1 MHLEGA
7 VGDLHDLGAAHGAH
21 RRDHLT
27 AVLDARAF
35 DRDLAQGALA
45 PRLDRVDRDNRPAG
59 ARHRGG
65 HLAEHAAGPV
75 RQRDPQGEGE
85 LCGRSGQD
93 VDDTG
98 VQRAPFAAVHRTDA
112 RCAFADER
120 EPSARATR
128 VAAVSSDTPPELFL
142 IDGNSL
148 VYRAFFALP
157 ESISTSKGQPTNAIF
172 GFASMLVKIISE
184 YGARPTLVVWDAGMS
199 GREEVYEEY
208 KAGRRERPD
217 LLSEQWPH
225 MQPLVEA
232 FGYRNMKVPGYEAD
246 DVIATLARRARDE
259 GLEVMVVT
267 GDRDLFQLVEPGVR
281 VMATGRGITDTKIYD
296 QEAVL
301 DRYGIPPELIPD
313 FVGLKGDTSDNIPGV
328 PGIGEKTASQLLVEW
343 GSLEGVLDNIESISG
358 AKRKQN
364 LTEHA
369 EDARVSKRLATAN
382 RDIELDIDLHDLVAG
397 DPDRSRLRETFR
409 EFELRAPLE
418 RLEEALGSDG
428 AAPAERVD
436 ELIRVRAREVPVT
449 GLSRLE
455 GELVAV
461 AALRPGEAA
470 ETVVVAAES
479 ADPDE
484 AAEETEVVV
493 TSGPAQASL
502 ELDTPVRGP
511 LTVAAYAGGDELLVA
526 EAETLAA
533 FAMARADRPVVAH
546 DWKTIA
552 TADDPCDAPPLAHDT
567 MVAAYLIDPARRGYP
582 LAELAAEAGLGAEID
597 GADGVAER
605 AVLTRV
611 IAERQC
617 ARLDEDGLTRLF
629 HEIELPLVDVLV
641 EMERAGVKLDVRG
654 LAEISERFGARAAEL
669 ERRVW
674 DLAGEQFTIG
684 SPQQLA
690 PILFDKLG
698 LSRKR
703 RGKTGFST
711 DARVLQAIRH
721 EHEIVPAIE
730 EWREVTK
737 LKSTYLD
744 AFPELIGRDG
754 RLHTTFNQTA
764 TTTGRL
770 SSTDPNLQNIPIRT
784 EQGREIR
791 ACFVAEP
798 GCRLISADYSQV
810 ELRLLAH
817 IADEPV
823 LKDIFRRGEDVHTA
837 TAQAILGGQTDPGT
851 RSKAKMVNYGIVYG
865 LSAFGLADR
874 LQIPKEEAQEFIDA
888 YLERFPKVKEF
899 IERTIE
905 RAGEEGHVT
914 TLFGRIRRVPELR
927 SRQFQTRSLGE
938 RLAVNMVI
946 QGTAADIIKVAMV
959 RCRDELRA
967 AGLSTRLV
975 LQIHDELLFEGPEDE
990 VERAS
995 EIVCREMA
1003 GGFEMDPPLEV
1014 DVGAGE
1020 NWLEAK

>member
-1 MHLEGA
+1 VPHKS
-7 VGDLHDLGAAHGAH
+7 
-21 RRDHLT
+21 
-27 AVLDARAF
+27 
-35 DRDLAQGALA
+35 
-45 PRLDRVDRDNRPAG
+45 PK
-59 ARHRGG
+59 
-65 HLAEHAAGPV
+65 
-75 RQRDPQGEGE
+75 
-85 LCGRSGQD
+85 
-93 VDDTG
+93 
-98 VQRAPFAAVHRTDA
+98 
-112 RCAFADER
+112 
-120 EPSARATR
+120 
-128 VAAVSSDTPPELFL
+128 ELFL

-148 VYRAFFALP
+148 VFRAFFALP
-157 ESISTSKGQPTNAIF
+157 ESISTSKGFPTSAIF
-172 GFASMLVKIISE
+172 GFASMLVKLISD
-184 YGARPTLVVWDAGMS
+184 YGVKPTLVVWDAGMS
-199 GREEVYEEY
+199 GREEVYDEY

-217 LLSEQWPH
+217 LLAEQWPH
-225 MQPLVEA
+225 LHPLVES
-232 FGYRNMKVPGYEAD
+232 FGYRNIKVSGYEAD
-246 DVIATLARRARDE
+246 DVIATLSREAHE
-259 GLEVMVVT
+259 QGIEVTIVT
-267 GDRDLFQLVEPGVR
+267 GDRDLFQLVEDGVR

-296 QEAVL
+296 RDAVI

-328 PGIGEKTASQLLVEW
+328 PGIGDKTASQLLQEW
-343 GSLEGVLDNIESISG
+343 GDLDGVLSNIDSISG

-364 LTEHA
+364 LTEHSEA
-369 EDARVSKRLATAN
+369 ARISKRLATAQ
-382 RDIELDIDLHDLVAG
+382 RDIEVDVDLNGVAARE
-397 DPDRSRLRETFR
+397 PDRSALRATFR

-418 RLEEALGSDG
+418 RLEEALGEDD
-428 AAPAERVD
+428 AAPAERVE
-436 ELIRVRAREVPVT
+436 ELLELEAREVALT
-449 GLSRLE
+449 ELAALD
-455 GELVAV
+455 GELVAF
-461 AALRPGEAA
+461 AALRPGEAPDQA
-470 ETVVVAAES
+470 AVAVAAEE
-479 ADPDE
+479 DPDE
-484 AAEETEVVV
+484 APGVAPDDSVEIAEAPPAAASN
-493 TSGPAQASL
+493 TSATKLGQGSFDFG
-502 ELDTPVRGP
+502 DTGVKGP
-511 LTVAAYAGGDELLVA
+511 LTVAAWAGDEVLLS

-533 FAMARADRPVVAH
+533 FVMARGDRPVVAH

-552 TADDPCDAPPLAHDT
+552 MADDPCAAPPLSHDT

-582 LAELAAEAGLGAEID
+582 LDELAAEAGVGAQID
-597 GADGVAER
+597 GGDGVAER

-611 IAERQC
+611 LAERQR
-617 ARLDEDGLTRLF
+617 ARLDEDGLTNLF

-641 EMERAGVKLDVRG
+641 EMERAGVKLDVTR
-654 LAEISERFGARAAEL
+654 LAEISRRFDERAVEL

-674 DLAGEQFTIG
+674 DLAGEEFTIG

-744 AFPELIGRDG
+744 AFPELVDEDG

-791 ACFVAEP
+791 ACFVAES
-798 GCRLISADYSQV
+798 GDRLISADYSQV

-823 LKDIFRRGEDVHTA
+823 LKEIFRRGEDVHTA
-837 TAQAILGGQTDPGT
+837 TAEAILGGKTDPGT

-874 LQIPKEEAQEFIDA
+874 LQIEQDEAQQFIDA

-899 IERTIE
+899 IDRTIST
-905 RAGEEGHVT
+905 ATTEGHVS

-927 SRQFQTRSLGE
+927 SRQYQTRSLGE

-967 AGLSTRLV
+967 AGLDTRLV
-975 LQIHDELLFEGPEDE
+975 LQIHDELLFEGPEAE
-990 VERAS
+990 VDQAS
-995 EIVCREMA
+995 EIVRREMA
-1003 GGFEMDPPLEV
+1003 GAFEMDPPLDV
-1014 DVGAGE
+1014 DVGAGQ